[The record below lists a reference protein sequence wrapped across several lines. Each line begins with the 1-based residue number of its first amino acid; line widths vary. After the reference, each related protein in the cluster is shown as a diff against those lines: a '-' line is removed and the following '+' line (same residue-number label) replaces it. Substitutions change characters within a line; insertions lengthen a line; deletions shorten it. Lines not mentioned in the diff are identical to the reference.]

1 MTTESANPSPVLRPW
16 DAGQA
21 VAELQE
27 LLCAHGFPLRID
39 GDFGSKTET
48 AVKFYQKQHGLR
60 IDGIVDAGTWA
71 SLKATVKPGARF
83 LRLGRSGA
91 DVLVLQ
97 KLLCINGFEVLRDGY
112 FGQKTQEAVMAF
124 QREHQLRPDGIVNAV
139 IWTLLRG
146 RRFSQATSTPP
157 KTPLPKTPLPR
168 IPFPKKT

>member
-1 MTTESANPSPVLRPW
+1 MTPESANPPPVLRPW

-21 VAELQE
+21 VVELQE
-27 LLCAHGFPLRID
+27 LLCANGFSMRID

-48 AVKFYQKQHGLR
+48 AVKFYQKQQGLR
-60 IDGIVDAGTWA
+60 IDGIVDARTWA
-71 SLKATVKPGARF
+71 LLQATVKPGDRL

-112 FGQKTQEAVMAF
+112 FGQQTQEALIAF
-124 QREHQLRPDGIVNAV
+124 QREHQLRPDGIVSAV

-146 RRFSQATSTPP
+146 RRFSQAASSPP
-157 KTPLPKTPLPR
+157 KPPLSR
-168 IPFPKKT
+168 ISFPKKT

>member
-1 MTTESANPSPVLRPW
+1 MTIDSANPSPVLRPW
-16 DAGQA
+16 DAGQD

-27 LLCAHGFPLRID
+27 LLCAHGFLLRVD

-48 AVKFYQKQHGLR
+48 AVKFYQKQNGLR
-60 IDGIVDAGTWA
+60 IDGIVDANTWA
-71 SLKATVKPGARF
+71 SLKATVRPGTRF

-112 FGQKTQEAVMAF
+112 FGQKTHEATIAF
-124 QREHQLRPDGIVNAV
+124 QHRHQLQPDGAVSAV

-146 RRFSQATSTPP
+146 RRFSQASSTVP
-157 KTPLPKTPLPR
+157 KPTVPR
-168 IPFPKKT
+168 KI